1 MPRFK
6 RTRAASSTGVAQTSL
21 GRLELR
27 LRLTKLRLMMLE
39 GSGAFW
45 CLKQTRPASSIGVAQ
60 ISLGQ
65 LELRLRLLRPRLMML
80 HHIFSWWQS

>member
-1 MPRFK
+1 MQH
-6 RTRAASSTGVAQTSL
+6 STDEVF
-21 GRLELR
+21 R
-27 LRLTKLRLMMLE
+27 LRLMKLRLMMLE

-45 CLKQTRPASSIGVAQ
+45 CLKQTRPASSIEVAQ